1 MGGASII
8 PTACFICLLFISPIY
23 VLCVAGSHFRNK
35 RKRRPR
41 YAYLFSLAF
50 SSSIVLMQ
58 DKYFSSLSP
67 PGVRGRRQH
76 ETLGLR
82 GRDEVQG
89 GWDHLATKGIQGRWG
104 FLWNV
109 DLGTQTYKS
118 IESYSAVL
126 QHLKKNKCCQVSTGN
141 TEVTT
146 SFSSKWVV
154 FKIFTSWWWSW
165 SSPSPSGGRE
175 NGGQIGRLSSLVR
188 LSTLPTLYWGIWQ
201 VWFWRWWRWW
211 WRPYPS
217 RYRRVPCETNSMGPH
232 VYEYCKVENRAL
244 SIKLYQSC
252 E

>member
-1 MGGASII
+1 MTERGRVGWGQSLMIVSILRKSREERAHCMFSHSRAGELDFHFSTCSQFSASIHFFNFHFLLMGGASII

-89 GWDHLATKGIQGRWG
+89 G
-104 FLWNV
+104 
-109 DLGTQTYKS
+109 
-118 IESYSAVL
+118 
-126 QHLKKNKCCQVSTGN
+126 
-141 TEVTT
+141 
-146 SFSSKWVV
+146 
-154 FKIFTSWWWSW
+154 
-165 SSPSPSGGRE
+165 
-175 NGGQIGRLSSLVR
+175 
-188 LSTLPTLYWGIWQ
+188 
-201 VWFWRWWRWW
+201 
-211 WRPYPS
+211 
-217 RYRRVPCETNSMGPH
+217 
-232 VYEYCKVENRAL
+232 
-244 SIKLYQSC
+244 
-252 E
+252 